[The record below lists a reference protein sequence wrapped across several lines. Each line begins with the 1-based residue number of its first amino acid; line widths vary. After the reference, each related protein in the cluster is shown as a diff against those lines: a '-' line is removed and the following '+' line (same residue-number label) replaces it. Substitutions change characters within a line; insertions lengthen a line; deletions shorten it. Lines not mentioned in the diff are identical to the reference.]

1 MSARTPRGWMF
12 TLGLAALAVAAAL
25 VARTT
30 LPAPGD
36 ASIEADSCFRY
47 GRFECCVKPASA
59 VGPAEPVAT
68 ECD

>member
-1 MSARTPRGWMF
+1 MTARTPRGWMF

-30 LPAPGD
+30 TPMRGGTDA

-47 GRFECCVKPASA
+47 GRFECCVR
-59 VGPAEPVAT
+59 GE
-68 ECD
+68 